1 MTTNV
6 EKYDVIVLGSGEAG
20 KYIAWHMS
28 YLGQKTIVVERRY
41 IGGSCPNI
49 ACLPSKNVIHTAK
62 VASYFARSTEFGI
75 SAANFSID
83 MAGVRER
90 KREMVRGLVTT
101 HLTNFKKNNTELALG
116 EGRFVGPKTLQVEM
130 HDGARRTLEGD
141 IVVLSTGTRAKIDDI
156 PGLAE
161 AAPLTHVEALE
172 LDTIPQHL
180 IVLGG
185 GYIGLEFAQ
194 ALKRL
199 GSRVTVLERADRLL
213 PREDRDVSEAIRSLF
228 ADEGID
234 VITGA
239 TVTRVTGKS
248 GDVVSVEL
256 EGANRRIEGTHI
268 LAATGRIPNTE
279 GIGLELAGVQETD
292 RGYIQVNA
300 KLETTAPGVWA
311 VGDCAGS
318 PLFTH
323 IAFDDYRVFR
333 DNFAGKN
340 RVTTGRQVPFCLFT
354 DPELARVG
362 LNEAEAIAKG
372 ISYRLGKLPMAAVL
386 RARTLSETRGFLKAL
401 VGADDTILGFTGFGS
416 GAGELLPA
424 IQLAMAHRLPYTS
437 LRDMVITHPTMAE
450 GLVFLFGTVPAQAT

>member
-1 MTTNV
+1 
-6 EKYDVIVLGSGEAG
+6 
-20 KYIAWHMS
+20 
-28 YLGQKTIVVERRY
+28 
-41 IGGSCPNI
+41 
-49 ACLPSKNVIHTAK
+49 
-62 VASYFARSTEFGI
+62 
-75 SAANFSID
+75 
-83 MAGVRER
+83 
-90 KREMVRGLVTT
+90 MVRGLVTT

-116 EGRFVGPKTLQVEM
+116 EGRFIGERTLQVEM
-130 HDGARRTLEGD
+130 HEGPRRTLEGG

-161 AAPLTHVEALE
+161 AAPLTHIEALE
-172 LDTIPQHL
+172 LDTVPQHL

-199 GSRVTVLERADRLL
+199 GSKVTIVERAHRLL
-213 PREDRDVSEAIRSLF
+213 PREDQDVSEAVRSLL
-228 ADEGID
+228 ADEDID

-239 TVTRVTGKS
+239 AATSVTGRS
-248 GDVVSVEL
+248 GDAVSIEL
-256 EGANRRIEGTHI
+256 ETANRRINGTHI

-279 GIGLELAGVQETD
+279 GIGLELAGVQKTD
-292 RGYIQVNA
+292 RGYIQVNE

-333 DNFAGKN
+333 DNYAGKKKI
-340 RVTTGRQVPFCLFT
+340 TTGRQVPFCLFT

-362 LNEAEAIAKG
+362 LNETEATVKG
-372 ISYRLGKLPMAAVL
+372 IPYRLGKLPMAAVL

-424 IQLAMAHRLPYTS
+424 IQLAMASRLPYTS

-450 GLVFLFGTVPAQAT
+450 GLAFLFATVPAQAA